1 MFRTS
6 TPVVE
11 VRSIWRRF
19 KSRTILRDVS
29 FDTAPGEIHALIG
42 PNGVGKT
49 TLLRTIAG
57 LIEPSRGTVS
67 ILGGSPRSAWVRE
80 RIGWVPSGDRSLY
93 LRISGYENLVFFA
106 RLHGMNRRDATR
118 RAGELMREV
127 GLDDAMHIRS
137 GLYSHG
143 MQKRVAI
150 ARALLTDPQ
159 LLLFDE
165 PTHELDPSGAAKIH
179 QVAKDAAGRGAGVI
193 WATHRLDELPGLAD
207 TVTVLGTTGVRFQG
221 SVDQLMAL
229 ANERS
234 YVIRLGEHTSS
245 ADDLE
250 QMIASFGTLVPLE
263 GAAREEYLLRLRNG
277 TVLGDVIGSLASAG
291 LPVLACREARPE
303 IEEAFLTLTA
313 ESTDDLS

>member
-11 VRSIWRRF
+11 VRNIWRKF
-19 KSRTILRDVS
+19 KSRTILRDIT
-29 FDTAPGEIHALIG
+29 FETAPGEIHALIG

-57 LIEPSRGTVS
+57 LIEPNKGTVR

-106 RLHGMNRRDATR
+106 RLHGMTRRNATR
-118 RAGELMREV
+118 RARELMQEV
-127 GLDDAMHIRS
+127 GLADSMHIRA

-179 QVAKDAAGRGAGVI
+179 RVAKNAAKRGAGVI
-193 WATHRLDELPGLAD
+193 WATHRLDELPGLAH
-207 TVTVLGTTGVRFQG
+207 TVTVLSDTGVRFQG
-221 SVDQLMAL
+221 SVDQLVAMA
-229 ANERS
+229 AERS

-250 QMIASFGTLVPLE
+250 RVVASFGTLVLLE
-263 GAAREEYLLRLRNG
+263 EAAREEYLLRLRNG
-277 TVLGDVIGSLASAG
+277 TVLGDAIASLTSAG
-291 LPVLACREARPE
+291 LSVLTCREAQPE
-303 IEEAFLTLTA
+303 IEEAFLTLTG
-313 ESTDDLS
+313 ESTDGLS